1 MDRSHRTQFS
11 RLALAGAVA
20 LLSSAGA
27 LAQHAGHDA
36 GGGMGGMSG
45 MGGKGGMGGGMG
57 KGGMGHAMHGGAPG
71 EIKPMCGGHEGMPPH
86 YCAPHYHVMSSVPG
100 VAIANAEPMGEKSI
114 MVTLKAYPG
123 VQTPRLV
130 IVGGGGQLAG
140 GTTLAAGW
148 KDGAVVHL
156 DLTGTGS
163 LYAQPGVH
171 LHVFPLTGK

>member
-1 MDRSHRTQFS
+1 MDRSHRTQFF

-27 LAQHAGHDA
+27 LAQHAGHEA
-36 GGGMGGMSG
+36 GGGMSG
-45 MGGKGGMGGGMG
+45 MGGKGGGMA
-57 KGGMGHAMHGGAPG
+57 KGGMGHSMHGGAPG

-86 YCAPHYHVMSSVPG
+86 YCAPDYHVMSSVPG
-100 VAIANAEPMGEKSI
+100 VAIANAEPMGERSV

-123 VQTPRLV
+123 VQTPRIV

-140 GTTLAAGW
+140 GTSLAAGW

-171 LHVFPLTGK
+171 LHVFPMTGK